1 MASTF
6 YEIVELSDGEI
17 ALQRADGDGEPLIR
31 ISLSEE
37 VKFYLQEQYIDV
49 ARAMINAG
57 VRAFGQLQEEPGQEV
72 DEEDIVTTT
81 LH

>member
-1 MASTF
+1 MASAF
-6 YEIVELSDGEI
+6 YEIIELSGGEI
-17 ALQRADGDGEPLIR
+17 VLQRADGDGEPLVR

-37 VKFYLQEQYIDV
+37 MRFYLQEQYVDV

-57 VRAFGQLQEEPGQEV
+57 VRAFGQLQEESDLEIG
-72 DEEDIVTTT
+72 EDIFTTT

>member
-1 MASTF
+1 MASSF
-6 YEIVELSDGEI
+6 YEIVELSGGEI
-17 ALQRADGDGEPLIR
+17 VLQRADGDGEPLVR

-37 VKFYLQEQYIDV
+37 VRFYLQEQYVDV

-57 VRAFGQLQEEPGQEV
+57 VRAFGQLQEESDLEV
-72 DEEDIVTTT
+72 GEDIFTTT

>member
-57 VRAFGQLQEEPGQEV
+57 VRAFGQLQEEPDQEV

>member
-1 MASTF
+1 MASSF
-6 YEIVELSDGEI
+6 YEIVELSGGEI
-17 ALQRADGDGEPLIR
+17 VLQRADGDGEPLVR

-37 VKFYLQEQYIDV
+37 VRFYLQEQYIDV

-57 VRAFGQLQEEPGQEV
+57 VRAFGQLQEESDSEIG
-72 DEEDIVTTT
+72 EDIFTTT